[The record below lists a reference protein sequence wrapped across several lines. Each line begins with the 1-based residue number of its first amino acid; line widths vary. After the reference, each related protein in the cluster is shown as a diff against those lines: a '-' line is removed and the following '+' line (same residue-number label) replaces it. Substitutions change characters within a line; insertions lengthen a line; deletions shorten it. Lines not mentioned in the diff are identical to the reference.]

1 MSLDKL
7 INFKA
12 LYFILKDRRNLT
24 KIHKEIYAID
34 KLSNRFTNMIK
45 IQNLSSSKS
54 VLKEIISILQSSQKL
69 LNQIKN
75 ILEEY

>member
-54 VLKEIISILQSSQKL
+54 VLKEIISILQNSQKL

-75 ILEEY
+75 IPVEY